1 MDRRRF
7 EAAHLKFAV
16 LKITTAYGDVIKRE
30 NVKFDSDIANSLMA
44 VTPVLYSAFMSRY
57 AGTLAPSISVSKLSI
72 L

>member
-30 NVKFDSDIANSLMA
+30 NVKFDS
-44 VTPVLYSAFMSRY
+44 V
-57 AGTLAPSISVSKLSI
+57 
-72 L
+72 